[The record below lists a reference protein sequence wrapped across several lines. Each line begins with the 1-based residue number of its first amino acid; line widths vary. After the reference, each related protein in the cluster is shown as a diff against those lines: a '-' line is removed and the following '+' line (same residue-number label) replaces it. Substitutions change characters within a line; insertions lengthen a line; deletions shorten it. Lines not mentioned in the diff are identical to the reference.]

1 MVSLTGA
8 GPVFTERGNPMSHT
22 LAARYTTVR
31 ARAIDAFQRRDAE
44 AGLTTIEWALVTL
57 MVCAFAVAALGALST
72 VGKTGVAGLIGK
84 AFALGGK

>member
-1 MVSLTGA
+1 
-8 GPVFTERGNPMSHT
+8 MSHK
-22 LAARYTTVR
+22 LAARFTATKATLLDR
-31 ARAIDAFQRRDAE
+31 ATAKNDQE
-44 AGLTTIEWALVTL
+44 GLTTIEWALVTL